1 MAFATALKLSFAV
14 TRIGERRRDP
24 DWRFMS
30 IVEGRN
36 CYRQM
41 IESAVAEALARKVA

>member
-1 MAFATALKLSFAV
+1 MAFAKALKLSFAV
-14 TRIGERRRDP
+14 VRIGERRPNP

-36 CYRQM
+36 CYRAM
-41 IESAVAEALARKVA
+41 IGSAVAEVLARKVA